1 MYVLRKLWYDELSKK
16 LLLCD
21 IIRKIC
27 HNDFKRGSINFLKQ
41 KKQSVKYQKLCNAA
55 LNNRI

>member
-1 MYVLRKLWYDELSKK
+1 MVVLSVVGEK

-27 HNDFKRGSINFLKQ
+27 HNDFKRGSINFHKQ
-41 KKQSVKYQKLCNAA
+41 KKQSVKYQKLCIAA
-55 LNNRI
+55 LNKRI